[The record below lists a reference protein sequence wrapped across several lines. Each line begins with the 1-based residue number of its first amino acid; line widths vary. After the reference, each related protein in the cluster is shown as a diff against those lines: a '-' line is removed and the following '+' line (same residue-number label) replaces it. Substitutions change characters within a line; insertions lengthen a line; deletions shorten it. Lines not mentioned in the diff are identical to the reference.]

1 MREFLLELVKRVGA
15 LLLVAAAAGG
25 RCSLFFYLAILTS
38 DEISEIIKE
47 GGSKGGAT
55 LFSLWRCPVRHFY

>member
-15 LLLVAAAAGG
+15 LLLVAG